1 MVRKRDR
8 KGGALNVAS
17 PFKSNLFIFCAAINK
32 EQEKPLKLTDFRGFL
47 CNPNTIDATR
57 FR

>member
-32 EQEKPLKLTDFRGFL
+32 EQEKTSEIEGVY
-47 CNPNTIDATR
+47 
-57 FR
+57 